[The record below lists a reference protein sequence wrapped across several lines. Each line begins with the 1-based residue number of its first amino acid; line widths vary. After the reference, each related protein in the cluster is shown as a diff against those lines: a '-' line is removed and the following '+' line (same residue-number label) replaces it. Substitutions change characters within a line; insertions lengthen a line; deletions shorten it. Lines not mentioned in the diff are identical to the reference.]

1 MIGQTISHYKI
12 LEKLGEGGMGVVY
25 KAQDTKLDRLVALK
39 FLPQHLTANEAEK
52 ARFLQEAK
60 AASALN
66 HPNVCTIYGIEE
78 HESPDGTSQQF
89 IDMEYVDGVTLR
101 EKIGEAG
108 LKVQDA
114 LTYAIQVGEALA
126 EAHSKGIVHRDIKCE
141 NIMVNSKNQ
150 VKVMDFGLAKLKGTL
165 KLTRTSSTVGTLAYM
180 SPEQI
185 QGGEV
190 DSRSDIFSFGVV
202 FYEMLTGHIPFRGE
216 HEAAMMYS
224 IVNEEP
230 TPADKFRPELSAE
243 CLQILRKA
251 LEKDPEDRY
260 QHVVDMV
267 VDLRRVKK
275 QSTRVSR
282 LPISQE
288 MMVAAVP
295 KEPVS
300 SVEQKAVSDGGPRK
314 KVGGKTY
321 VIAGA
326 ALVLVAA
333 VAFLLLHR
341 ETSGPAQT
349 SQGRR
354 MLAVLPFENLGTPEQ
369 DYFADGL
376 TEEVTNRLS
385 GLSGLG
391 VIARTSAM
399 QYKKTTKSLQQ
410 IGSELHVG
418 YVLQGTIRWGMSG
431 EGGTRIRVSPV
442 LIRVSDGTQVWA
454 QSYDAVFSDVFKI
467 QSDIASQVAGAL
479 GITLLQPE
487 RKSLEA
493 SHTEDS
499 QAYDFYLRGNNYA
512 HRSIREQDFQIGIQ
526 MFEKAVELDP
536 KFALAYAKLSETHS
550 AMYWYHYDHTKERLA
565 KAKAA
570 VDEALRL
577 DPDLADARASLG
589 FYYYWGFLDYDDA
602 LKEFVLAQ
610 KSRPNDS
617 RVLLGIGAVQ
627 RRQGKFELAA
637 ATMTK
642 ATELDPRS
650 SELAWNTSETY
661 RLLRDYSTAERFIDQ
676 AIALSPD
683 LASGYQEKAL
693 LELLWLGNT
702 KPARAVIQKASSITG
717 AEDDMAILFIRA
729 WIEMFDGNYSE
740 ALVVASSG
748 SRKPFD
754 EQFQFV
760 PRAQLLAEIY
770 GLMGRRDLE
779 KANYDSA
786 RVELEKRIKEQPD
799 DARFHSALGIAY
811 AGLGRKQ
818 DAIKEGKLGVE
829 LLPISKE
836 AWRGTYRVRDLAR
849 IYTMVGEQSAAIDL
863 LRDLLSRPSDLS
875 VPWLRIDPTWAP
887 LRNNPRFQKLIAENA
902 GS

>member
-1 MIGQTISHYKI
+1 M
-12 LEKLGEGGMGVVY
+12 
-25 KAQDTKLDRLVALK
+25 
-39 FLPQHLTANEAEK
+39 F
-52 ARFLQEAK
+52 
-60 AASALN
+60 
-66 HPNVCTIYGIEE
+66 
-78 HESPDGTSQQF
+78 
-89 IDMEYVDGVTLR
+89 
-101 EKIGEAG
+101 
-108 LKVQDA
+108 
-114 LTYAIQVGEALA
+114 
-126 EAHSKGIVHRDIKCE
+126 
-141 NIMVNSKNQ
+141 
-150 VKVMDFGLAKLKGTL
+150 
-165 KLTRTSSTVGTLAYM
+165 
-180 SPEQI
+180 
-185 QGGEV
+185 
-190 DSRSDIFSFGVV
+190 
-202 FYEMLTGHIPFRGE
+202 
-216 HEAAMMYS
+216 
-224 IVNEEP
+224 
-230 TPADKFRPELSAE
+230 
-243 CLQILRKA
+243 
-251 LEKDPEDRY
+251 
-260 QHVVDMV
+260 
-267 VDLRRVKK
+267 
-275 QSTRVSR
+275 
-282 LPISQE
+282 
-288 MMVAAVP
+288 
-295 KEPVS
+295 
-300 SVEQKAVSDGGPRK
+300 
-314 KVGGKTY
+314 
-321 VIAGA
+321 
-326 ALVLVAA
+326 
-333 VAFLLLHR
+333 
-341 ETSGPAQT
+341 
-349 SQGRR
+349 
-354 MLAVLPFENLGTPEQ
+354 AVLPFENLGTPEQ

-410 IGSELHVG
+410 IGSELGVG
-418 YVLQGTIRWGMSG
+418 YVLQGTIRWGTSG
-431 EGGTRIRVSPV
+431 EGGKRIRVSPV
-442 LIRVSDGTQVWA
+442 LIRVSDGTQMWA

-493 SHTEDS
+493 SHTENS
-499 QAYDFYLRGNNYA
+499 QAYDFYLRGNDYA
-512 HRSIREQDFQIGIQ
+512 RRSIREQDFQIGIQ
-526 MFEKAVELDP
+526 MLEKAVELDP
-536 KFALAYAKLSETHS
+536 KFALAYAKLSQTHS

-577 DPDLADARASLG
+577 DPDLPDAHASLG

-602 LKEFVLAQ
+602 LKEFALAQ

-693 LELLWLGNT
+693 LELLWLGDT
-702 KPARAVIQKASSITG
+702 KPARAVIQQASSIAG
-717 AEDDMAILFIRA
+717 AEDDMAILFLRA
-729 WIEMFDGNYSE
+729 WIEMFDGKYKE
-740 ALVVASSG
+740 ALAVASSG

-770 GLMGRRDLE
+770 GLMGKRDLE
-779 KANYDSA
+779 RMNYDSS

-818 DAIKEGKLGVE
+818 DAIKQGKLGVE

-836 AWRGTYRVRDLAR
+836 AWRGTYRVWDLAR
-849 IYTMVGEQSAAIDL
+849 IYTMVGEQSAALDL
-863 LRDLLSRPSDLS
+863 LEDLLSRPSDLS
-875 VPWLRIDPTWAP
+875 GAWLRIDATWAP
-887 LRNNPRFQKLIAENA
+887 LRNNPRFQKLIAENK
-902 GS
+902 